1 VGETGEYCQSV
12 IGWEA
17 PQKETTQ
24 VFYLAIEFGV
34 NAGKPATIPDRINPG
49 NKTRT
54 LR

>member
-1 VGETGEYCQSV
+1 MGDAGECCQSV

-24 VFYLAIEFGV
+24 VFYLAIEYGV
-34 NAGKPATIPDRINPG
+34 NVGKPATIADRINTG
-49 NKTRT
+49 SKTRT